1 MITLLPSFVVSI
13 FSSNGL
19 PFKARVSILE
29 ERLSAYDEL
38 SKQMLSKLELAVE
51 KISESN
57 SNISQIL
64 IRHEERIDRAS
75 EVNESVAEE
84 IDRTNKSLNDEI
96 SKTEKRLQDQIN
108 TNTDDIDDLK
118 KNRFLFAGIVIATSF
133 FLSQLNIFEGFR
145 YVPDQEHHKN
155 NAEYIRSF

>member
-1 MITLLPSFVVSI
+1 
-13 FSSNGL
+13 
-19 PFKARVSILE
+19 
-29 ERLSAYDEL
+29 
-38 SKQMLSKLELAVE
+38 MLTKLELAVE

-84 IDRTNKSLNDEI
+84 IERTNKTLSDEL
-96 SKTEKRLQDQIN
+96 SKAEKRLQDQIN
-108 TNTDDIDDLK
+108 TNIADIDDLK
-118 KNRFLFAGIVIATSF
+118 KNRFIFAGIVIATSF

-145 YVPDQEHHKN
+145 YVPDHNKG
-155 NAEYIRSF
+155 NAEYIRPL